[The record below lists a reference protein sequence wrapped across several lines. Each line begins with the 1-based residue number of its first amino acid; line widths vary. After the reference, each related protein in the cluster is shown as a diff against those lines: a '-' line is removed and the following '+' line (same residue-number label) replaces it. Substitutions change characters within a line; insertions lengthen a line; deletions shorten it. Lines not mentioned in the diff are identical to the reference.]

1 MFMEEYL
8 TETPSIDYMNPHI
21 QEKVIELKNQ
31 SNDDD
36 EDYIKRCYMFVRD
49 EIPHSWDIGTNIVSK
64 TASETLINKTG
75 ICWVKS
81 CLFAALLRAN
91 GIPSGIT
98 YQLLTISEDDSEGH
112 MVHALN
118 TVFIKNKW
126 IKLDA
131 RGNNENVHAEFSLDK
146 DQLAFQVRE
155 EFGEI
160 DYNNNDVDLDE
171 KLVNALAQ
179 TENLFEINIDF
190 EF

>member
-31 SNDDD
+31 SNDN
-36 EDYIKRCYMFVRD
+36 EEYIKRCYMFVRD
-49 EIPHSWDIGTNIVSK
+49 EIPHSWDIGANIVSK

-81 CLFAALLRAN
+81 CLFVALLRAN

-155 EFGEI
+155 EFSEI